1 MTELGC
7 ILVHNNQIKQN
18 REKRTKEKKKQKG
31 KKGKNVPEEKPEIS
45 PLQLEFNAMSGTERA
60 AVIMLLLGEQQ
71 AADVIRFMAPREVSA
86 LGTAMVGVADLSQDL
101 VNLVLDDFVA
111 TIKTQTNL
119 GLGTPGYVEN
129 VLKRALGD
137 EKAATVL
144 GKIMPPASSKGLEIL
159 QWMDAK
165 SIGEMINE
173 EHPQVIAII
182 LSVLEHD
189 IAAQVLE
196 FVSENKRAEIIQ
208 RVATLDSVQPS
219 AMEELEG
226 IMAEQF
232 TSNTSAKA
240 ASLGGVQTAAQIMN
254 FAKVDVAS
262 SVMSGVSSMD
272 EALATFIQDKMLTF
286 ENMAEVDNRSIQTLL
301 RSIEQDMLMSALR
314 GADERTKDK
323 FLSNMSERARDLL
336 VDDMEA
342 KGPIR
347 VSEVEA
353 AQKGI
358 MQIARKLSDD
368 GEIMLAGAGE
378 AFV

>member
-1 MTELGC
+1 
-7 ILVHNNQIKQN
+7 
-18 REKRTKEKKKQKG
+18 
-31 KKGKNVPEEKPEIS
+31 
-45 PLQLEFNAMSGTERA
+45 MSGTDRS

-71 AADVIRFMAPREVSA
+71 AADVIRFMSPREVNA
-86 LGTAMVGVADLSQDL
+86 VGTAMVGVADLSQDL
-101 VNLVLDDFVA
+101 VNLVLDDFVS

-129 VLKRALGD
+129 VFRRALGD

-165 SIGEMINE
+165 SIGEMVSK
-173 EHPQVIAII
+173 EHPQIIAII

-189 IAAQVLE
+189 IAAQVLGYIPDT
-196 FVSENKRAEIIQ
+196 KRAEIIQ
-208 RVATLDSVQPS
+208 RVASLDTVQPS
-219 AMEELEG
+219 AMAELEG

-232 TSNTSAKA
+232 TNSSSAKA
-240 ASLGGVQTAAQIMN
+240 ASLGGIETAAQIMN
-254 FAKVDVAS
+254 FANVAIES
-262 SVMSGVSSMD
+262 SVMSGVND
-272 EALATFIQDKMLTF
+272 LDQELASLIQDKMLTF
-286 ENMAEVDNRSIQTLL
+286 ENMAEIDNRGMQTLL
-301 RSIEQDMLMSALR
+301 RSVEQDMLMSALR
-314 GADERTKDK
+314 GADEATKDK

>member
-1 MTELGC
+1 MA
-7 ILVHNNQIKQN
+7 
-18 REKRTKEKKKQKG
+18 KEKDTDKDEEKVKSKKQKG
-31 KKGKNVPEEKPEIS
+31 KKGKNIPEAPPEVS

-71 AADVIRFMAPREVSA
+71 ASDVIRFMAPREVSA

-101 VNLVLDDFVA
+101 VNLVLDDFVS

-119 GLGTPGYVEN
+119 GLGTPSYVEN

-165 SIGEMINE
+165 SIGEMTSD

-196 FVSENKRAEIIQ
+196 FIPESKRAEIMQ

-219 AMEELEG
+219 AMQELEE

-240 ASLGGVQTAAQIMN
+240 ASLGGVKIAAKIMN
-254 FAKVDVAS
+254 FAKVDIES
-262 SVMSGVSSMD
+262 SVMSGIGTLD
-272 EALATFIQDKMLTF
+272 QELATLIQDKMLTF
-286 ENMAEVDNRSIQTLL
+286 ENMSEVDNRSIQTLL
-301 RSIEQDMLMSALR
+301 RDIEQDMLMAALR

>member
-1 MTELGC
+1 MAKETEEA
-7 ILVHNNQIKQN
+7 KP
-18 REKRTKEKKKQKG
+18 KKAKG
-31 KKGKNVPEEKPEIS
+31 KKGKNAVEEKPEIS
-45 PLQLEFNAMSGTERA
+45 PLQAQFNMMSGTEKA

-71 AADVIRFMAPREVSA
+71 AADVIRFMAPREVNA
-86 LGTAMVGVADLSQDL
+86 LGSSMVSVADLSQDL
-101 VNLVLDDFVA
+101 VNMVLDDFVS
-111 TIKTQTNL
+111 TLKTQTNL
-119 GLGTPGYVEN
+119 GLGTPDYVQN
-129 VLKRALGD
+129 VFKRALGD

-165 SIGEMINE
+165 SIGEMVSD

-189 IAAQVLE
+189 VAAEVLE
-196 FVSENKRAEIIQ
+196 HVSESKRSEIIK
-208 RVATLDSVQPS
+208 RVASLDSVQPS
-219 AMEELEG
+219 AMAELEG
-226 IMAEQF
+226 IMAKQF
-232 TSNTSAKA
+232 SNNTTSR
-240 ASLGGVQTAAQIMN
+240 ASNLGGIETAAKIMN
-254 FAKVDVAS
+254 FAKVDVES
-262 SVMSGVSSMD
+262 GVMSGVTKMD
-272 EALATFIQDKMLTF
+272 KDLASQIQDRMTTF
-286 ENMAEVDNRSIQTLL
+286 DNMADIDNRSMQTLL
-301 RSIEQDMLMSALR
+301 RSIENDLLMSALR
-314 GADERTKDK
+314 GADEAIKDK

-336 VDDMEA
+336 LDDMEA

-353 AQKGI
+353 AQKAI

>member
-1 MTELGC
+1 MAKSE
-7 ILVHNNQIKQN
+7 
-18 REKRTKEKKKQKG
+18 EKEQK
-31 KKGKNVPEEKPEIS
+31 KKGKNVAEEKPVIS
-45 PLQLEFNAMSGTERA
+45 PLQAQFNVMSGTEKA

-71 AADVIRFMAPREVSA
+71 AADVIRFMAPREVNA
-86 LGTAMVGVADLSQDL
+86 LGSAMVSVADLSQDL
-101 VNLVLDDFVA
+101 VNLVLDDFVS
-111 TIKTQTNL
+111 TLKTQTNL
-119 GLGTPGYVEN
+119 GLGTPNYVQN
-129 VLKRALGD
+129 VFKRALGD

-189 IAAQVLE
+189 IAAEVLE
-196 FVSENKRAEIIQ
+196 YVSEAKRSEIIK
-208 RVATLDSVQPS
+208 RVASLDSVQPS
-219 AMEELEG
+219 AMAELEG
-226 IMAEQF
+226 IMAKQF
-232 TSNTSAKA
+232 TNNTSSKA
-240 ASLGGVQTAAQIMN
+240 SSIGGIETAAKIMN
-254 FAKVDVAS
+254 FAKVDVES
-262 SVMSGVSSMD
+262 GVMSGVTKMD
-272 EALATFIQDKMLTF
+272 KELATQIQDRMLTF
-286 ENMAEVDNRSIQTLL
+286 ENMADIDNRSMQRLL
-301 RSIEQDMLMSALR
+301 RDVENDLLLSGLR
-314 GADERTKDK
+314 GADEATKDK

-336 VDDMEA
+336 LDDMEA

-353 AQKGI
+353 AQKAI

>member
-1 MTELGC
+1 MA
-7 ILVHNNQIKQN
+7 KDSA
-18 REKRTKEKKKQKG
+18 KEKKPKV
-31 KKGKNVPEEKPEIS
+31 KKGKAIVDETPEIS
-45 PLQLEFNAMSGTERA
+45 PLQAEFNRMSGTDRS

-71 AADVIRFMAPREVSA
+71 AADVIRFMSPREVNA
-86 LGTAMVGVADLSQDL
+86 VGTAMVGVADLSQDL
-101 VNLVLDDFVA
+101 VNLVLDDFVS

-129 VLKRALGD
+129 VFRRALGD

-165 SIGEMINE
+165 SIGEMVSK

-189 IAAQVLE
+189 IAAQVLGYIPDT
-196 FVSENKRAEIIQ
+196 KRAEIIQ
-208 RVATLDSVQPS
+208 RVASLDTVQPS
-219 AMEELEG
+219 AMAELEG

-232 TSNTSAKA
+232 TNSSSAKA
-240 ASLGGVQTAAQIMN
+240 ASLGGVETAAQIMN
-254 FAKVDVAS
+254 FANVAIES
-262 SVMSGVSSMD
+262 SVMSGVSD
-272 EALATFIQDKMLTF
+272 LDQELASLIQDKMLTF
-286 ENMAEVDNRSIQTLL
+286 ENMAEIDNRGMQTLL

-314 GADERTKDK
+314 GADEVTKDK

>member
-1 MTELGC
+1 MAKNE
-7 ILVHNNQIKQN
+7 
-18 REKRTKEKKKQKG
+18 EKEQK
-31 KKGKNVPEEKPEIS
+31 KKGKNVAEEKPVIN
-45 PLQLEFNAMSGTERA
+45 PLQAQFNVMSGTEKA

-71 AADVIRFMAPREVSA
+71 AADVIRFMAPREVNA
-86 LGTAMVGVADLSQDL
+86 LGSAMVSVADLSQDL
-101 VNLVLDDFVA
+101 VNLVLDDFVS
-111 TIKTQTNL
+111 TLKTQTNL
-119 GLGTPGYVEN
+119 GLGTPNYVQN
-129 VLKRALGD
+129 VFKRALGD

-189 IAAQVLE
+189 IAAEVLE
-196 FVSENKRAEIIQ
+196 YVSEAKRSEIIK
-208 RVATLDSVQPS
+208 RVASLDSVQPS
-219 AMEELEG
+219 AMAELEG
-226 IMAEQF
+226 IMAKQF
-232 TSNTSAKA
+232 TNNTSSKA
-240 ASLGGVQTAAQIMN
+240 SSIGGVETAAKIMN
-254 FAKVDVAS
+254 FAKVDVES
-262 SVMSGVSSMD
+262 GVMSGVTKMD
-272 EALATFIQDKMLTF
+272 KELATQIQDRMLTF
-286 ENMAEVDNRSIQTLL
+286 ENMADIDNRSMQRLL
-301 RSIEQDMLMSALR
+301 RDVENDLLLSGLR
-314 GADERTKDK
+314 GADEATKDK

-336 VDDMEA
+336 LDDMEA

-353 AQKGI
+353 AQKAI

>member
-1 MTELGC
+1 MAKKE
-7 ILVHNNQIKQN
+7 
-18 REKRTKEKKKQKG
+18 EKEQK
-31 KKGKNVPEEKPEIS
+31 KKGKNVAEEKPVIS
-45 PLQLEFNAMSGTERA
+45 PLQAQFNVMSGTEKA

-71 AADVIRFMAPREVSA
+71 AADVIRFMAPREVNA
-86 LGTAMVGVADLSQDL
+86 LGSAMVSVADLSQDL
-101 VNLVLDDFVA
+101 VNLVLDDFVS
-111 TIKTQTNL
+111 TLKTQTNL
-119 GLGTPGYVEN
+119 GLGTPNYVQN
-129 VLKRALGD
+129 VFKRALGD

-189 IAAQVLE
+189 IAAEVLE
-196 FVSENKRAEIIQ
+196 YVSEAKRSEIIK
-208 RVATLDSVQPS
+208 RVASLDSVQPS
-219 AMEELEG
+219 AMAELEG
-226 IMAEQF
+226 IMAKQF
-232 TSNTSAKA
+232 TNNTSSKA
-240 ASLGGVQTAAQIMN
+240 SSIGGVETAAKIMN
-254 FAKVDVAS
+254 FAKVDVES
-262 SVMSGVSSMD
+262 GVMSGVTKMD
-272 EALATFIQDKMLTF
+272 KELATQIQDRMLTF
-286 ENMAEVDNRSIQTLL
+286 ENMADIDNRSMQRLL
-301 RSIEQDMLMSALR
+301 RDVENDLLLSGLR
-314 GADERTKDK
+314 GADEATKDK

-336 VDDMEA
+336 LDDMEA

-353 AQKGI
+353 AQKAI

>member
-1 MTELGC
+1 MAKNE
-7 ILVHNNQIKQN
+7 
-18 REKRTKEKKKQKG
+18 EKEQKQK
-31 KKGKNVPEEKPEIS
+31 KKGKNVAEEKPVIS
-45 PLQLEFNAMSGTERA
+45 PLQAQFNVMSGTEKA

-71 AADVIRFMAPREVSA
+71 AADVIRFMAPREVNA
-86 LGTAMVGVADLSQDL
+86 LGSAMVSVADLSQDL
-101 VNLVLDDFVA
+101 VNLVLDDFVS
-111 TIKTQTNL
+111 TLKTQTSL
-119 GLGTPGYVEN
+119 GLGTPNYVQN
-129 VLKRALGD
+129 VFKRALGD

-189 IAAQVLE
+189 IAAEVLE
-196 FVSENKRAEIIQ
+196 YVSEAKRSEIIK
-208 RVATLDSVQPS
+208 RVASLDSVQPS
-219 AMEELEG
+219 AMAELEG
-226 IMAEQF
+226 IMAKQF
-232 TSNTSAKA
+232 TNNTSSKA
-240 ASLGGVQTAAQIMN
+240 SSIGGIETAAKIMN
-254 FAKVDVAS
+254 FAKVDVES
-262 SVMSGVSSMD
+262 GVMSGVTKMD
-272 EALATFIQDKMLTF
+272 KELATQIQDRMLTF
-286 ENMAEVDNRSIQTLL
+286 ENMADIDNRSMQRLL
-301 RSIEQDMLMSALR
+301 RDVENDLLLSGLR
-314 GADERTKDK
+314 GADEATKDK

-336 VDDMEA
+336 LDDMEA

-353 AQKGI
+353 AQKAI

>member
-1 MTELGC
+1 MAKNE
-7 ILVHNNQIKQN
+7 
-18 REKRTKEKKKQKG
+18 EKEQK
-31 KKGKNVPEEKPEIS
+31 KKGKNAAEEKPVIS
-45 PLQLEFNAMSGTERA
+45 PLQAQFNVMSGTEKA

-71 AADVIRFMAPREVSA
+71 AADVIRFMAPREVNA
-86 LGTAMVGVADLSQDL
+86 LGSAMVSVADLSQDL
-101 VNLVLDDFVA
+101 VNLVLDDFVS
-111 TIKTQTNL
+111 TLKTQTNL
-119 GLGTPGYVEN
+119 GLGTPNYVQN
-129 VLKRALGD
+129 VFKRALGD

-189 IAAQVLE
+189 IAAEVLE
-196 FVSENKRAEIIQ
+196 YVSEAKRSEIIK
-208 RVATLDSVQPS
+208 RVASLDSVQPS
-219 AMEELEG
+219 AMAELEG
-226 IMAEQF
+226 IMAKQF
-232 TSNTSAKA
+232 TNNTSSKA
-240 ASLGGVQTAAQIMN
+240 SRIGGIETAAKIMN
-254 FAKVDVAS
+254 FAKVDVES
-262 SVMSGVSSMD
+262 GVMSGVTKMD
-272 EALATFIQDKMLTF
+272 KELATQIQDRMLTF
-286 ENMAEVDNRSIQTLL
+286 ENMADIDNRSMQRLL
-301 RSIEQDMLMSALR
+301 RDVENDLLLSGLR
-314 GADERTKDK
+314 GADEATKDK

-336 VDDMEA
+336 LDDMEA

-353 AQKGI
+353 AQKAI

>member
-1 MTELGC
+1 MAKNE
-7 ILVHNNQIKQN
+7 
-18 REKRTKEKKKQKG
+18 EKEQK
-31 KKGKNVPEEKPEIS
+31 KKGKNAAEEKPVIS
-45 PLQLEFNAMSGTERA
+45 PLQAQFNVMSGTEKA

-71 AADVIRFMAPREVSA
+71 AADVIRFMAPREVNA
-86 LGTAMVGVADLSQDL
+86 LGSAMVSVADLSQDL
-101 VNLVLDDFVA
+101 VNLVLDDFVS
-111 TIKTQTNL
+111 TLKTQTNL
-119 GLGTPGYVEN
+119 GLGTPNYVQN
-129 VLKRALGD
+129 VFKRALGD

-189 IAAQVLE
+189 IAAEVLE
-196 FVSENKRAEIIQ
+196 YVSEAKRSEIIK
-208 RVATLDSVQPS
+208 RVASLDSVQPS
-219 AMEELEG
+219 AMAELEG
-226 IMAEQF
+226 IMAKQF
-232 TSNTSAKA
+232 TNNTSSKA
-240 ASLGGVQTAAQIMN
+240 SSIGGIETAAKIMN
-254 FAKVDVAS
+254 FAKVDVES
-262 SVMSGVSSMD
+262 GVMSGVTKMD
-272 EALATFIQDKMLTF
+272 KELATQIQDRMLTF
-286 ENMAEVDNRSIQTLL
+286 ENMADIDNRSMQRLL
-301 RSIEQDMLMSALR
+301 RDVENDLLLSGLR
-314 GADERTKDK
+314 GADEATKDK

-336 VDDMEA
+336 LDDMEA

-353 AQKGI
+353 AQKAI

>member
-1 MTELGC
+1 MAKKE
-7 ILVHNNQIKQN
+7 
-18 REKRTKEKKKQKG
+18 EKEQK
-31 KKGKNVPEEKPEIS
+31 KKGKNVAEEKPVIS
-45 PLQLEFNAMSGTERA
+45 PLQAQFNVMSGTEKA

-71 AADVIRFMAPREVSA
+71 AADVIRFMAPREVNA
-86 LGTAMVGVADLSQDL
+86 LGSAMVSVADLSQDL
-101 VNLVLDDFVA
+101 VNLVLDDFVS
-111 TIKTQTNL
+111 TLKTQTNL
-119 GLGTPGYVEN
+119 GLGTPNYVQN
-129 VLKRALGD
+129 VFKRALGD

-189 IAAQVLE
+189 IAAEVLE
-196 FVSENKRAEIIQ
+196 YVSEAKRSEIIK
-208 RVATLDSVQPS
+208 RVASLDSVQPS
-219 AMEELEG
+219 AMAELEG
-226 IMAEQF
+226 IMAKQF
-232 TSNTSAKA
+232 TNNTSSKA
-240 ASLGGVQTAAQIMN
+240 SSIGGIETAAKIMN
-254 FAKVDVAS
+254 FAKVDVES
-262 SVMSGVSSMD
+262 GVMSGVTKMD
-272 EALATFIQDKMLTF
+272 KELATQIQDRMLTF
-286 ENMAEVDNRSIQTLL
+286 ENMADIDNRSMQRLL
-301 RSIEQDMLMSALR
+301 RDVENDLLLSGLR
-314 GADERTKDK
+314 GADEATKDK

-336 VDDMEA
+336 LDDMEA

-353 AQKGI
+353 AQKAI

>member
-1 MTELGC
+1 MAKKE
-7 ILVHNNQIKQN
+7 
-18 REKRTKEKKKQKG
+18 EKEQK
-31 KKGKNVPEEKPEIS
+31 KKGKNVAEEKPVIS
-45 PLQLEFNAMSGTERA
+45 PLQAQFNVMSGTEKA

-71 AADVIRFMAPREVSA
+71 GADVIRFMAPREVNA
-86 LGTAMVGVADLSQDL
+86 LGSAMVSVADLSQDL
-101 VNLVLDDFVA
+101 VNLVLDDFVS
-111 TIKTQTNL
+111 TLKTQTNL
-119 GLGTPGYVEN
+119 GLGTPNYVQT
-129 VLKRALGD
+129 VFKRALGD

-189 IAAQVLE
+189 IAAEVLE
-196 FVSENKRAEIIQ
+196 YVSEAKRSEIIK
-208 RVATLDSVQPS
+208 RVASLDSVQPS
-219 AMEELEG
+219 AMAELEG
-226 IMAEQF
+226 IMAKQF
-232 TSNTSAKA
+232 TNNTSSKA
-240 ASLGGVQTAAQIMN
+240 SSIGGVETAAKIMN
-254 FAKVDVAS
+254 FAKVDVES
-262 SVMSGVSSMD
+262 GVMSGVTKMD
-272 EALATFIQDKMLTF
+272 KELATQIQDRMLTF
-286 ENMAEVDNRSIQTLL
+286 ENMADIDNRSMQRLL
-301 RSIEQDMLMSALR
+301 RDVENDLLLSGLR
-314 GADERTKDK
+314 GADEATKDK

-336 VDDMEA
+336 LDDMEA

-353 AQKGI
+353 AQKAI

>member
-1 MTELGC
+1 MAKNE
-7 ILVHNNQIKQN
+7 
-18 REKRTKEKKKQKG
+18 EKEQK
-31 KKGKNVPEEKPEIS
+31 KKGKNAAEEKPVIS
-45 PLQLEFNAMSGTERA
+45 PLQAQFNVMSGTEKA

-71 AADVIRFMAPREVSA
+71 AADVIRFMAPREVNA
-86 LGTAMVGVADLSQDL
+86 LGSAMVSVADLSQDL
-101 VNLVLDDFVA
+101 VNLVLDDFVS
-111 TIKTQTNL
+111 TLKTQTNL
-119 GLGTPGYVEN
+119 GLGTPNYVQN
-129 VLKRALGD
+129 VFKRALGD

-189 IAAQVLE
+189 IAAEVLE
-196 FVSENKRAEIIQ
+196 YVSEAKRSEIIK
-208 RVATLDSVQPS
+208 RVASLDSVQPS
-219 AMEELEG
+219 AMAELEG
-226 IMAEQF
+226 IMAKQF
-232 TSNTSAKA
+232 TNNTSSKA
-240 ASLGGVQTAAQIMN
+240 SSIGGVETAAKIMN
-254 FAKVDVAS
+254 FAKVDVES
-262 SVMSGVSSMD
+262 GVMSGVTKMD
-272 EALATFIQDKMLTF
+272 KELATQIQDRMLTF
-286 ENMAEVDNRSIQTLL
+286 ENMADIDNRSMQRLL
-301 RSIEQDMLMSALR
+301 RDIENDLLLSGLR
-314 GADERTKDK
+314 GADEATKDK

-336 VDDMEA
+336 LDDMEA

-353 AQKGI
+353 AQKAI

>member
-1 MTELGC
+1 MAKNE
-7 ILVHNNQIKQN
+7 
-18 REKRTKEKKKQKG
+18 EKEQKQK
-31 KKGKNVPEEKPEIS
+31 KKGKNVAEEKPVIS
-45 PLQLEFNAMSGTERA
+45 PLQAQFNVMSGTEKA

-71 AADVIRFMAPREVSA
+71 AADVIRFMAPREVNA
-86 LGTAMVGVADLSQDL
+86 LGSAMVSVADLSQDL
-101 VNLVLDDFVA
+101 VNLVLDDFVS
-111 TIKTQTNL
+111 TLKTQTNL
-119 GLGTPGYVEN
+119 GLGTPNYVQN
-129 VLKRALGD
+129 VFKRALGD

-189 IAAQVLE
+189 IAAEVLE
-196 FVSENKRAEIIQ
+196 YVSEAKRSEIIK
-208 RVATLDSVQPS
+208 RVASLDSVQPS
-219 AMEELEG
+219 AMAELEG
-226 IMAEQF
+226 IMAKQF
-232 TSNTSAKA
+232 TNNTSSKA
-240 ASLGGVQTAAQIMN
+240 SSIGGVETAAKIMN
-254 FAKVDVAS
+254 FAKVDVES
-262 SVMSGVSSMD
+262 GVMSGVTKMD
-272 EALATFIQDKMLTF
+272 KELATQIQDRMLTF
-286 ENMAEVDNRSIQTLL
+286 ENMADIDNRSMQRLL
-301 RSIEQDMLMSALR
+301 RDIENDLLLSGLR
-314 GADERTKDK
+314 GADEATKDK

-336 VDDMEA
+336 LDDMEA

-353 AQKGI
+353 AQKAI

>member
-1 MTELGC
+1 MAKNE
-7 ILVHNNQIKQN
+7 
-18 REKRTKEKKKQKG
+18 EKEQK
-31 KKGKNVPEEKPEIS
+31 KKGKNAAEEKPVIS
-45 PLQLEFNAMSGTERA
+45 PLQAQFNVMSGTEKA

-71 AADVIRFMAPREVSA
+71 AADVIRFMAPREVNA
-86 LGTAMVGVADLSQDL
+86 LGSAMVSVADLSQDL
-101 VNLVLDDFVA
+101 VNLVLDDFVS
-111 TIKTQTNL
+111 TLKTQTNL
-119 GLGTPGYVEN
+119 GLGTPNYVQN
-129 VLKRALGD
+129 VFKRALGD

-165 SIGEMINE
+165 SKGEMINE

-189 IAAQVLE
+189 IAAEVLE
-196 FVSENKRAEIIQ
+196 YVSEAKRSEIIK
-208 RVATLDSVQPS
+208 RVASLDSVQPS
-219 AMEELEG
+219 AMAELEG
-226 IMAEQF
+226 IMAKQF
-232 TSNTSAKA
+232 TNNTSSKA
-240 ASLGGVQTAAQIMN
+240 SSIGGIETAAKIMN
-254 FAKVDVAS
+254 FAKVDVES
-262 SVMSGVSSMD
+262 GVMSGVTKMD
-272 EALATFIQDKMLTF
+272 KELATQIQDRMLTF
-286 ENMAEVDNRSIQTLL
+286 ENMADIDNRSMQRLL
-301 RSIEQDMLMSALR
+301 RDVENDLLLSGLR
-314 GADERTKDK
+314 GADEATKDK

-336 VDDMEA
+336 LDDMEA

-353 AQKGI
+353 AQKAI

>member
-1 MTELGC
+1 MAKEAEE
-7 ILVHNNQIKQN
+7 
-18 REKRTKEKKKQKG
+18 EKPKKAKG
-31 KKGKNVPEEKPEIS
+31 KKGKNAVEEKPEIS
-45 PLQLEFNAMSGTERA
+45 PLQAQFNMMSGTEKA

-71 AADVIRFMAPREVSA
+71 AADVIRFMAPREVNA
-86 LGTAMVGVADLSQDL
+86 LGSSMVSVADLSQDL
-101 VNLVLDDFVA
+101 VNMVLDDFVS
-111 TIKTQTNL
+111 TLKTQTNL
-119 GLGTPGYVEN
+119 GLGTPDYVQN
-129 VLKRALGD
+129 VFKRALGD

-165 SIGEMINE
+165 SIGEMVSD

-189 IAAQVLE
+189 VAAEVLE
-196 FVSENKRAEIIQ
+196 YVSESKRSEIIK
-208 RVATLDSVQPS
+208 RVASLDSVQPS
-219 AMEELEG
+219 AMAELEG
-226 IMAEQF
+226 IMAKQF
-232 TSNTSAKA
+232 SNNTTSR
-240 ASLGGVQTAAQIMN
+240 ASNLGGIETAAKIMN
-254 FAKVDVAS
+254 FAKVDVES
-262 SVMSGVSSMD
+262 GVMSGVTKMD
-272 EALATFIQDKMLTF
+272 KDLASQIQDRMTTF
-286 ENMAEVDNRSIQTLL
+286 DNMADIDNRSMQTLL
-301 RSIEQDMLMSALR
+301 RSIENDLLMSALR
-314 GADERTKDK
+314 GADEAIKDK

-336 VDDMEA
+336 LDDMEA

-353 AQKGI
+353 AQKAI

>member
-1 MTELGC
+1 MAKDTA
-7 ILVHNNQIKQN
+7 
-18 REKRTKEKKKQKG
+18 KEKKPKA
-31 KKGKNVPEEKPEIS
+31 KKGKAIADETPEIS
-45 PLQLEFNAMSGTERA
+45 PLQAEFNRMSGTDRS

-71 AADVIRFMAPREVSA
+71 AADVIRFMSPREVNA
-86 LGTAMVGVADLSQDL
+86 VGTAMVGVADLSQDL
-101 VNLVLDDFVA
+101 VNLVLDDFVS

-129 VLKRALGD
+129 VFRRALGD

-165 SIGEMINE
+165 SIGEMVSK
-173 EHPQVIAII
+173 EHPQIIAII

-189 IAAQVLE
+189 IAAQVLGYIPDT
-196 FVSENKRAEIIQ
+196 KRAEIIQ
-208 RVATLDSVQPS
+208 RVASLDTVQPS
-219 AMEELEG
+219 AMAELEG

-232 TSNTSAKA
+232 TNSSSAKA
-240 ASLGGVQTAAQIMN
+240 ASLGGIETAAQIMN
-254 FAKVDVAS
+254 FANVAIES
-262 SVMSGVSSMD
+262 SVMSGVSD
-272 EALATFIQDKMLTF
+272 LDQELASLIQDKMLTF
-286 ENMAEVDNRSIQTLL
+286 ENMAEIDNRGMQTLL

-314 GADERTKDK
+314 GADEATKDK

>member
-1 MTELGC
+1 MAKDTD
-7 ILVHNNQIKQN
+7 
-18 REKRTKEKKKQKG
+18 KEKKPKA
-31 KKGKNVPEEKPEIS
+31 KKGKASATEIPEIS
-45 PLQLEFNAMSGTERA
+45 PLQAEFNRMSGTDRA

-71 AADVIRFMAPREVSA
+71 AADVIRFMSPREVNA
-86 LGTAMVGVADLSQDL
+86 VGTAMVGVADLSQDL
-101 VNLVLDDFVA
+101 VNLVLDDFVS

-129 VLKRALGD
+129 VFRRALGD

-165 SIGEMINE
+165 SIGEMVSK

-189 IAAQVLE
+189 IAAQVLGYIPDT
-196 FVSENKRAEIIQ
+196 KRAEIIQ
-208 RVATLDSVQPS
+208 RVASLDTVQPS
-219 AMEELEG
+219 AMAELEG

-232 TSNTSAKA
+232 TNSSSAKA
-240 ASLGGVQTAAQIMN
+240 ASLGGVETAAQIMN
-254 FAKVDVAS
+254 FANVAIES
-262 SVMSGVSSMD
+262 SVMLGVSNLD
-272 EALATFIQDKMLTF
+272 QELASLIQDKMLTF
-286 ENMAEVDNRSIQTLL
+286 ENMAEIDNRGMQTML

-314 GADERTKDK
+314 GADEVTKDK

>member
-1 MTELGC
+1 MAKETEE
-7 ILVHNNQIKQN
+7 
-18 REKRTKEKKKQKG
+18 EKPKKAKG
-31 KKGKNVPEEKPEIS
+31 KKGKNAVEEKPEIS
-45 PLQLEFNAMSGTERA
+45 PLQAQFNMMSGTEKA

-71 AADVIRFMAPREVSA
+71 AADVIRFMAPREVNA
-86 LGTAMVGVADLSQDL
+86 LGSSMVSVADLSQDL
-101 VNLVLDDFVA
+101 VNMVLDDFVS
-111 TIKTQTNL
+111 TLKTQTNL
-119 GLGTPGYVEN
+119 GLGTPDYVQN
-129 VLKRALGD
+129 VFKRALGD

-165 SIGEMINE
+165 SIGEMVSD

-189 IAAQVLE
+189 VAAEVLE
-196 FVSENKRAEIIQ
+196 YVSESKRSEIIK
-208 RVATLDSVQPS
+208 RVASLDSVQPS
-219 AMEELEG
+219 AMAELEG
-226 IMAEQF
+226 IMAKQF
-232 TSNTSAKA
+232 SNNTTSR
-240 ASLGGVQTAAQIMN
+240 ASNLGGIETAAKRMN
-254 FAKVDVAS
+254 FAKVDVES
-262 SVMSGVSSMD
+262 GVMSGVTKMD
-272 EALATFIQDKMLTF
+272 KDLASQIQDRMTTF
-286 ENMAEVDNRSIQTLL
+286 DNMADIDNRSMQTLL
-301 RSIEQDMLMSALR
+301 RSIENDLLMSALR
-314 GADERTKDK
+314 GADEAIKDK

-336 VDDMEA
+336 LDDMEA

-353 AQKGI
+353 AQKAI

>member
-1 MTELGC
+1 MAKNE
-7 ILVHNNQIKQN
+7 
-18 REKRTKEKKKQKG
+18 EKEQK
-31 KKGKNVPEEKPEIS
+31 KKGKNVAEEKPVIS
-45 PLQLEFNAMSGTERA
+45 PLQAQFNVMSVTEKA

-71 AADVIRFMAPREVSA
+71 AADVIRFMAPREVNA
-86 LGTAMVGVADLSQDL
+86 LGSAMVSVADLSQDL
-101 VNLVLDDFVA
+101 VNLVLDDFVS
-111 TIKTQTNL
+111 TLKTQTNL
-119 GLGTPGYVEN
+119 GLGTPNYVQN
-129 VLKRALGD
+129 VFKRALGD

-189 IAAQVLE
+189 IAAEVLE
-196 FVSENKRAEIIQ
+196 YVSEAKRSEIIK
-208 RVATLDSVQPS
+208 RVASLDSVQPS
-219 AMEELEG
+219 AMAELEG
-226 IMAEQF
+226 IMAKQF
-232 TSNTSAKA
+232 TNNTSSKA
-240 ASLGGVQTAAQIMN
+240 SSIGGVETAAKIMN
-254 FAKVDVAS
+254 FAKVDVES
-262 SVMSGVSSMD
+262 GVMSGVTKMD
-272 EALATFIQDKMLTF
+272 KELATQIQDRMLTF
-286 ENMAEVDNRSIQTLL
+286 ENMADIDNRSMQRLL
-301 RSIEQDMLMSALR
+301 RDVENDLLLSGLR
-314 GADERTKDK
+314 GADEATKDK

-336 VDDMEA
+336 LDDMEA

-353 AQKGI
+353 AQKAI

>member
-1 MTELGC
+1 MAKDT
-7 ILVHNNQIKQN
+7 
-18 REKRTKEKKKQKG
+18 TKEKKPKA
-31 KKGKNVPEEKPEIS
+31 KKGQVIAEEAPEIS
-45 PLQLEFNAMSGTERA
+45 PLQAEFNRMSGTERS

-71 AADVIRFMAPREVSA
+71 AADVIRFMSPREVNA
-86 LGTAMVGVADLSQDL
+86 VGKAMVGVADLSQDL

-119 GLGTPGYVEN
+119 GLGAPGYVEN
-129 VLKRALGD
+129 VFKRALGD

-165 SIGEMINE
+165 SIGEMINK

-196 FVSENKRAEIIQ
+196 YVPDNKRAEIIQ
-208 RVATLDSVQPS
+208 RVASLDTVQPS

-232 TSNTSAKA
+232 TSNSSAKA
-240 ASLGGVQTAAQIMN
+240 ASLGGVETAAQIMN
-254 FAKVDVAS
+254 FANIDIES
-262 SVMSGVSSMD
+262 SIMSGVTD
-272 EALATFIQDKMLTF
+272 LDQELATLIQDKMLTF
-286 ENMAEVDNRSIQTLL
+286 ENMAEIDNRSMQTLL

-314 GADERTKDK
+314 GADEVTKEK

-368 GEIMLAGAGE
+368 GDIMLAGAGE

>member
-1 MTELGC
+1 MAKETEE
-7 ILVHNNQIKQN
+7 
-18 REKRTKEKKKQKG
+18 EKPKKAKG
-31 KKGKNVPEEKPEIS
+31 KKGKNAVEEKPEIS
-45 PLQLEFNAMSGTERA
+45 PLQAQFNMMSGTEKA

-71 AADVIRFMAPREVSA
+71 AADVIRFMAPREVNA
-86 LGTAMVGVADLSQDL
+86 LGSSMVSVADLSQDL
-101 VNLVLDDFVA
+101 VNMVLDDFVS
-111 TIKTQTNL
+111 TLKTQTNL
-119 GLGTPGYVEN
+119 GLGTPDYVQN
-129 VLKRALGD
+129 VFKRALGD

-165 SIGEMINE
+165 SIGEMVSD

-189 IAAQVLE
+189 VAAEVLE
-196 FVSENKRAEIIQ
+196 YVSESKRSEIIK
-208 RVATLDSVQPS
+208 RVASLDSVQPS
-219 AMEELEG
+219 AMAELEG
-226 IMAEQF
+226 IMAKQF
-232 TSNTSAKA
+232 SNNTTSR
-240 ASLGGVQTAAQIMN
+240 ASNLGGIETAAKIMN
-254 FAKVDVAS
+254 FAKVDVES
-262 SVMSGVSSMD
+262 GVMSGVTKMD
-272 EALATFIQDKMLTF
+272 KDLASQIQDRMTTF
-286 ENMAEVDNRSIQTLL
+286 DNMADIDNRSMQTLL
-301 RSIEQDMLMSALR
+301 RSIENDLLMSALR
-314 GADERTKDK
+314 GADEAIKDK

-336 VDDMEA
+336 LDDMEA

-353 AQKGI
+353 AQKAI

>member
-1 MTELGC
+1 MAKDTA
-7 ILVHNNQIKQN
+7 
-18 REKRTKEKKKQKG
+18 KEKKPKV
-31 KKGKNVPEEKPEIS
+31 KKGKAIVDETPEIS
-45 PLQLEFNAMSGTERA
+45 PLQAEFNRMSGTDRS

-71 AADVIRFMAPREVSA
+71 AADVIRFMSPREVNA
-86 LGTAMVGVADLSQDL
+86 VGTAMVGVADLSQDL
-101 VNLVLDDFVA
+101 VNLVLDDFVS

-129 VLKRALGD
+129 VFRRALGD

-165 SIGEMINE
+165 SIGEMVSK

-189 IAAQVLE
+189 IAAQVLGYIPDT
-196 FVSENKRAEIIQ
+196 KRAEIIQ
-208 RVATLDSVQPS
+208 RVASLDTVQPS
-219 AMEELEG
+219 AMAELEG

-232 TSNTSAKA
+232 SNSSSAKA
-240 ASLGGVQTAAQIMN
+240 ASLGGIETAAQIMN
-254 FAKVDVAS
+254 FANVAIES
-262 SVMSGVSSMD
+262 SVMSGVSD
-272 EALATFIQDKMLTF
+272 LDQELASLIQDKMLTF
-286 ENMAEVDNRSIQTLL
+286 ENMAEIDNRGMQTLL

-314 GADERTKDK
+314 GADEATKDK

>member
-1 MTELGC
+1 MAKNE
-7 ILVHNNQIKQN
+7 
-18 REKRTKEKKKQKG
+18 EKEQK
-31 KKGKNVPEEKPEIS
+31 KKGKDAAEEKPVIS
-45 PLQLEFNAMSGTERA
+45 PLQAQFNVMSGTEKA

-71 AADVIRFMAPREVSA
+71 AADVIRFMAPREVNA
-86 LGTAMVGVADLSQDL
+86 LGSAMVSVADLSQDL
-101 VNLVLDDFVA
+101 VNLVLDDFVS
-111 TIKTQTNL
+111 TLKTQTNL
-119 GLGTPGYVEN
+119 GLGTPNYVQN
-129 VLKRALGD
+129 VFKRALGD

-189 IAAQVLE
+189 IAAEVLE
-196 FVSENKRAEIIQ
+196 YVSEAKRSEIIK
-208 RVATLDSVQPS
+208 RVASLDSVQPS
-219 AMEELEG
+219 AMAELEG
-226 IMAEQF
+226 IMAKQF
-232 TSNTSAKA
+232 TNNTSSKA
-240 ASLGGVQTAAQIMN
+240 SSIGGIETAAKIMN
-254 FAKVDVAS
+254 FAKVDVES
-262 SVMSGVSSMD
+262 GVMSGVTKMD
-272 EALATFIQDKMLTF
+272 KELATQIQDRMLTF
-286 ENMAEVDNRSIQTLL
+286 ENMADIDNRSMQRLL
-301 RSIEQDMLMSALR
+301 RDVENDLLLSGLR
-314 GADERTKDK
+314 GADEATKDK

-336 VDDMEA
+336 LDDMEA

-353 AQKGI
+353 AQKAI

>member
-1 MTELGC
+1 MAKNE
-7 ILVHNNQIKQN
+7 
-18 REKRTKEKKKQKG
+18 EKEQK
-31 KKGKNVPEEKPEIS
+31 KKGKNVAEEKPVIS
-45 PLQLEFNAMSGTERA
+45 PLQAQFNVMSGTEKA

-71 AADVIRFMAPREVSA
+71 AADVIRFMAPREVNA
-86 LGTAMVGVADLSQDL
+86 LGSAMVSVADLSQDL
-101 VNLVLDDFVA
+101 VNLVLDDFVS
-111 TIKTQTNL
+111 TLKTQTNL
-119 GLGTPGYVEN
+119 GLGTPNYVQN
-129 VLKRALGD
+129 VFKRALGD

-159 QWMDAK
+159 QWMDSK

-189 IAAQVLE
+189 IAAEVLE
-196 FVSENKRAEIIQ
+196 YVSEAKRSEIIK
-208 RVATLDSVQPS
+208 RVASLDSVQPS
-219 AMEELEG
+219 AMAELEG
-226 IMAEQF
+226 IMAKQF
-232 TSNTSAKA
+232 TNNTSSKA
-240 ASLGGVQTAAQIMN
+240 SSIGGIETAAKIMN
-254 FAKVDVAS
+254 FAKVDVES
-262 SVMSGVSSMD
+262 GVMSGVTKMD
-272 EALATFIQDKMLTF
+272 KELATQIQDRMLTF
-286 ENMAEVDNRSIQTLL
+286 ENMADIDNRSMQRLL
-301 RSIEQDMLMSALR
+301 RDVENDLLLSGLR
-314 GADERTKDK
+314 GADEATKDK

-336 VDDMEA
+336 LDDMEA

-353 AQKGI
+353 AQKAI

>member
-1 MTELGC
+1 MAKNE
-7 ILVHNNQIKQN
+7 
-18 REKRTKEKKKQKG
+18 EKEQK
-31 KKGKNVPEEKPEIS
+31 KKGKNAAEEKPEIS
-45 PLQLEFNAMSGTERA
+45 PLQAQFNVMSGTEKA

-71 AADVIRFMAPREVSA
+71 AADVIRFMAPREVNA
-86 LGTAMVGVADLSQDL
+86 LGSAMVSVADLSQDL
-101 VNLVLDDFVA
+101 VNLVLDDFVS
-111 TIKTQTNL
+111 TLKTQTNL
-119 GLGTPGYVEN
+119 GLGTPNYVQN
-129 VLKRALGD
+129 VFKRALGD

-189 IAAQVLE
+189 IAAEVLE
-196 FVSENKRAEIIQ
+196 YVSEAKRSEIIK
-208 RVATLDSVQPS
+208 RVASLDSVQPS
-219 AMEELEG
+219 AMAELEG
-226 IMAEQF
+226 IMAKQF
-232 TSNTSAKA
+232 TNNTSSKA
-240 ASLGGVQTAAQIMN
+240 SSIGGIETAAKIMN
-254 FAKVDVAS
+254 FAKVDVES
-262 SVMSGVSSMD
+262 GVMSGVTKMD
-272 EALATFIQDKMLTF
+272 KELATQIQDRMLTF
-286 ENMAEVDNRSIQTLL
+286 ENMADIDNRSMQRLL
-301 RSIEQDMLMSALR
+301 RDVENDLLLSGLR
-314 GADERTKDK
+314 GADEATKDK

-336 VDDMEA
+336 LDDMEA

-353 AQKGI
+353 AQKAI

>member
-1 MTELGC
+1 MAKNE
-7 ILVHNNQIKQN
+7 
-18 REKRTKEKKKQKG
+18 EKEQK
-31 KKGKNVPEEKPEIS
+31 KKGKNVAEEKPVIS
-45 PLQLEFNAMSGTERA
+45 PLQAQFNVMSGTEKA

-71 AADVIRFMAPREVSA
+71 AADVIRFMAPREVNA
-86 LGTAMVGVADLSQDL
+86 LGSAMVSVADLSQDL
-101 VNLVLDDFVA
+101 VNLVLDDFVS
-111 TIKTQTNL
+111 TLKTQTNL
-119 GLGTPGYVEN
+119 GLGTPNYVQN
-129 VLKRALGD
+129 VFKRALGD

-189 IAAQVLE
+189 IAAEVLE
-196 FVSENKRAEIIQ
+196 YVSEAKRSEIIK
-208 RVATLDSVQPS
+208 RVASLDSVQPS
-219 AMEELEG
+219 AMAELEG
-226 IMAEQF
+226 IMAKQF
-232 TSNTSAKA
+232 TNNTSSKA
-240 ASLGGVQTAAQIMN
+240 SSIGGIETAAKIMN
-254 FAKVDVAS
+254 FAKVDVES
-262 SVMSGVSSMD
+262 GVMSGVTKMD
-272 EALATFIQDKMLTF
+272 KELATQIQDRMLTF
-286 ENMAEVDNRSIQTLL
+286 ENMADIDNRSMQRLL
-301 RSIEQDMLMSALR
+301 RDVENDLLLSGLR
-314 GADERTKDK
+314 GADEATKDK

-336 VDDMEA
+336 LDDMEA

-353 AQKGI
+353 AQKAI

>member
-1 MTELGC
+1 MAKNE
-7 ILVHNNQIKQN
+7 
-18 REKRTKEKKKQKG
+18 EKEQKQK
-31 KKGKNVPEEKPEIS
+31 KKGKNVAEEKPVIS
-45 PLQLEFNAMSGTERA
+45 PLQAQFNVMSGTEKA

-71 AADVIRFMAPREVSA
+71 AADVIRFMAPREVNA
-86 LGTAMVGVADLSQDL
+86 LGSAMVSVADLSQDL
-101 VNLVLDDFVA
+101 VNLVLDDFVS
-111 TIKTQTNL
+111 ILKTQTNL
-119 GLGTPGYVEN
+119 GLGTPNYVQN
-129 VLKRALGD
+129 VFKRALGD

-189 IAAQVLE
+189 IAAEVLE
-196 FVSENKRAEIIQ
+196 YVSEAKRSEIIK
-208 RVATLDSVQPS
+208 RVASLDSVQPS
-219 AMEELEG
+219 AMAELEG
-226 IMAEQF
+226 IMAKQF
-232 TSNTSAKA
+232 TNNTSSKA
-240 ASLGGVQTAAQIMN
+240 SSIGGVETAAKIMN
-254 FAKVDVAS
+254 FAKVDVES
-262 SVMSGVSSMD
+262 GVMSGVTKMD
-272 EALATFIQDKMLTF
+272 KELATQIQDRMLTF
-286 ENMAEVDNRSIQTLL
+286 ENMADIDNRSMQRLL
-301 RSIEQDMLMSALR
+301 RDVENDLLLSGLR
-314 GADERTKDK
+314 GADEATKDK

-336 VDDMEA
+336 LDDMEA

-353 AQKGI
+353 AQKAI

>member
-1 MTELGC
+1 MAKNE
-7 ILVHNNQIKQN
+7 
-18 REKRTKEKKKQKG
+18 EKEQK
-31 KKGKNVPEEKPEIS
+31 KKGKNVAEEKPVIS
-45 PLQLEFNAMSGTERA
+45 PLQAQFNMMSGTEKA

-71 AADVIRFMAPREVSA
+71 AADVIRFMAPREVNA
-86 LGTAMVGVADLSQDL
+86 LGSAMVSVADLSQDL
-101 VNLVLDDFVA
+101 VNLVLDDFVS
-111 TIKTQTNL
+111 TLKTQTNL
-119 GLGTPGYVEN
+119 GLGTPNYVQN
-129 VLKRALGD
+129 VFKRALGD

-189 IAAQVLE
+189 IAAEVLE
-196 FVSENKRAEIIQ
+196 YVSEAKRSEIIK
-208 RVATLDSVQPS
+208 RVASLDSVQPS
-219 AMEELEG
+219 AMAVLEG
-226 IMAEQF
+226 IMAKQF
-232 TSNTSAKA
+232 TNNTSSKA
-240 ASLGGVQTAAQIMN
+240 SSIGGIETAAKIMN
-254 FAKVDVAS
+254 FAKVDGE
-262 SVMSGVSSMD
+262 SGVMTGVTKMD
-272 EALATFIQDKMLTF
+272 KELATQIQDRMLTF
-286 ENMAEVDNRSIQTLL
+286 ENMADIDNRSMQRLL
-301 RSIEQDMLMSALR
+301 RDVENDLLLSGLR
-314 GADERTKDK
+314 GADEATKDK

-336 VDDMEA
+336 LDDMEA

-353 AQKGI
+353 AQKAI

>member
-1 MTELGC
+1 MAKNE
-7 ILVHNNQIKQN
+7 
-18 REKRTKEKKKQKG
+18 EKEQK
-31 KKGKNVPEEKPEIS
+31 KKGKNAAEDKPVIS
-45 PLQLEFNAMSGTERA
+45 PLQAQFNVMSGTEKA

-71 AADVIRFMAPREVSA
+71 AADVIRFMAPREVNA
-86 LGTAMVGVADLSQDL
+86 LGSAMVSVADLSQDL
-101 VNLVLDDFVA
+101 VNLVLDDFVS
-111 TIKTQTNL
+111 TLKTQTNL
-119 GLGTPGYVEN
+119 GLGTPNYVQN
-129 VLKRALGD
+129 VFKRALGD

-189 IAAQVLE
+189 IAAEVLE
-196 FVSENKRAEIIQ
+196 YVSEAKRSEIIK
-208 RVATLDSVQPS
+208 RVASLDSVQPS
-219 AMEELEG
+219 AMAELEG
-226 IMAEQF
+226 IMAKQF
-232 TSNTSAKA
+232 TNNTSSKA
-240 ASLGGVQTAAQIMN
+240 SSIGGIETAAKIMN
-254 FAKVDVAS
+254 FAKVDVES
-262 SVMSGVSSMD
+262 GVMSGVTKMD
-272 EALATFIQDKMLTF
+272 KELATQIQDRMLTF
-286 ENMAEVDNRSIQTLL
+286 ENMADIDNRSMQRLL
-301 RSIEQDMLMSALR
+301 RDVENDLLLSGLR
-314 GADERTKDK
+314 GADEATKDK

-336 VDDMEA
+336 LDDMEA

-353 AQKGI
+353 AQKAI

>member
-1 MTELGC
+1 MAKEAEE
-7 ILVHNNQIKQN
+7 
-18 REKRTKEKKKQKG
+18 EKPKKAKG
-31 KKGKNVPEEKPEIS
+31 KKGKNAVEEKPEIS
-45 PLQLEFNAMSGTERA
+45 PLQAQFNMMSGTEKA

-71 AADVIRFMAPREVSA
+71 AADVIRFMAPREVNA
-86 LGTAMVGVADLSQDL
+86 LGSSMVSVADLSQDL
-101 VNLVLDDFVA
+101 VNMVLDDFVS
-111 TIKTQTNL
+111 TLKTQTNL
-119 GLGTPGYVEN
+119 GLGTPDYVQN
-129 VLKRALGD
+129 VFKRALGD

-165 SIGEMINE
+165 SIGEMVSD

-189 IAAQVLE
+189 VAAEVLE
-196 FVSENKRAEIIQ
+196 HVSESKRSEIIK
-208 RVATLDSVQPS
+208 RVASLDSVQPS
-219 AMEELEG
+219 AMAELEG
-226 IMAEQF
+226 IMAKQF
-232 TSNTSAKA
+232 SNNTTSR
-240 ASLGGVQTAAQIMN
+240 ASNLGGIETAAKIMN
-254 FAKVDVAS
+254 FAKVDVES
-262 SVMSGVSSMD
+262 GVMSGVTKMD
-272 EALATFIQDKMLTF
+272 KDLASQIQDRMTTF
-286 ENMAEVDNRSIQTLL
+286 DNMADIDNRSMQTLL
-301 RSIEQDMLMSALR
+301 RSIENDLLMSALR
-314 GADERTKDK
+314 GADEAIKDK

-336 VDDMEA
+336 LDDMEA

-353 AQKGI
+353 AQKAI

>member
-1 MTELGC
+1 MAKNE
-7 ILVHNNQIKQN
+7 
-18 REKRTKEKKKQKG
+18 EKEQKQK
-31 KKGKNVPEEKPEIS
+31 KKGKNVAEEKPVIS
-45 PLQLEFNAMSGTERA
+45 PLQAQFNVMSGTEKA

-71 AADVIRFMAPREVSA
+71 AADVIRFMAPREVNA
-86 LGTAMVGVADLSQDL
+86 LGSAMVSVADLSQDL
-101 VNLVLDDFVA
+101 VNLVLDDFVS
-111 TIKTQTNL
+111 TLKTQTNL
-119 GLGTPGYVEN
+119 GLGTPNYVQN
-129 VLKRALGD
+129 VFKRALGD

-189 IAAQVLE
+189 IAAEVLE
-196 FVSENKRAEIIQ
+196 YVSEAKRSEIIK
-208 RVATLDSVQPS
+208 RVASLDSVQPS
-219 AMEELEG
+219 AMAELEG
-226 IMAEQF
+226 IMAKQF
-232 TSNTSAKA
+232 TNNTSSKA
-240 ASLGGVQTAAQIMN
+240 SSIGGVETAAKIMN
-254 FAKVDVAS
+254 FAKVDVE
-262 SVMSGVSSMD
+262 SGVMTGVTKMD
-272 EALATFIQDKMLTF
+272 KELATQIQDRMLTF
-286 ENMAEVDNRSIQTLL
+286 ENMADIDNRSMQRLL
-301 RSIEQDMLMSALR
+301 RDVENDLLLSGLR
-314 GADERTKDK
+314 GADEATKDK

-336 VDDMEA
+336 LDDMEA

-353 AQKGI
+353 AQKAI